1 MVQIRRA
8 AWEEILKLNQF
19 RDVVAIAERGSLRGA
34 ARMLGVAQPALTRSI
49 HDLERE
55 LGAPLFERRA
65 RGMILTPT
73 GQIFVRRANTVLGE
87 VRRVREEIDQLQG
100 GTAGKVVAGLS
111 IAPHVALLP
120 RALRPFRK
128 RYPDIKLH
136 LIEGFYPTIE
146 AQVRDGTM
154 DFYVGP
160 QPGRNLPGDLMQEKI
175 FDNSR
180 IVLARAGHP
189 HAKARSLRELDN
201 AEWATTSIT
210 LDDQDDLS
218 SIFEGYGLAP
228 PRIVLRSQSAL
239 TLMISLA
246 YSDLLA
252 MVPAQ
257 WTDFPLTA
265 GVLAPVRIKEPLSAP
280 PIVVVRRAGMPLT
293 PAAQHLVDL
302 LSSAP
307 VAARRPRTKS
317 RA

>member
-1 MVQIRRA
+1 MK
-8 AWEEILKLNQF
+8 LKQF
-19 RDVVAIAERGSLRGA
+19 RDVVAIADRGSLRAA

-49 HDLERE
+49 HELERE
-55 LGAPLFERRA
+55 LGSALFERRA

-73 GQIFVRRANTVLGE
+73 GQIFVRRANAVLGE

-120 RALRPFRK
+120 KALQPFRK

-146 AQVRDGTM
+146 SQVRDGSM

-160 QPGRNLPGDLMQEKI
+160 QPERELPGDLMQEVV
-175 FDNSR
+175 FENSR
-180 IVLARAGHP
+180 IVLARAGHSA
-189 HAKARSLRELDN
+189 AKARSLRELKD

-210 LDDQDDLS
+210 LKDEEELGA
-218 SIFEGYGLAP
+218 IFAHYGLDAP
-228 PRIVLRSQSAL
+228 RLVLRSQSAL

-246 YSDLLA
+246 YSDLIA

-265 GVLAPVRIKEPLSAP
+265 GALAPIRIKEPLPAP
-280 PIVVVRRAGMPLT
+280 PIVVVRRLGMPLT
-293 PAAQHLVDL
+293 PAAQYFVDL
-302 LSSAP
+302 LRRMPAES
-307 VAARRPRTKS
+307 RRPKSKART
-317 RA
+317 

>member
-1 MVQIRRA
+1 M
-8 AWEEILKLNQF
+8 KLNQF

-34 ARMLGVAQPALTRSI
+34 ARMLGLAQPALTRSI
-49 HDLERE
+49 HELERE
-55 LGAPLFERRA
+55 LGTPLFERRA

-73 GQIFVRRANTVLGE
+73 GQVFVRRATAVLGE
-87 VRRVREEIDQLQG
+87 VRRVREEIDQLHG
-100 GTAGKVVAGLS
+100 GTQGRVVAGLS

-120 RALRPFRK
+120 KALRPFRK

-136 LIEGFYPTIE
+136 LIEGYYPTVE
-146 AQVRDGTM
+146 SQVRDGTM

-160 QPGRNLPGDLMQEKI
+160 QPERELPGDLLQAKV

-180 IVLARAGHP
+180 IVLGRTGHP
-189 HAKARSLRELDN
+189 LSKAKSLRELKN
-201 AEWATTSIT
+201 TEWATTSIT
-210 LDDQDDLS
+210 LNDEEELG
-218 SIFEGYGLAP
+218 SIFGRYGLPP
-228 PRIVLRSQSAL
+228 PRLVLRSQSAL

-265 GVLAPVRIKEPLSAP
+265 GALAPIRIKEPLAAP

-293 PAAQHLVDL
+293 PAAQYLVDL
-302 LSSAP
+302 FASSP
-307 VAARRPRTKS
+307 VDAQRQKIKAR
-317 RA
+317 A

>member
-1 MVQIRRA
+1 M
-8 AWEEILKLNQF
+8 KLNQF

-34 ARMLGVAQPALTRSI
+34 ARMLGLAQPALTRSI
-49 HDLERE
+49 HELERE
-55 LGAPLFERRA
+55 LGTPLFERRA

-73 GQIFVRRANTVLGE
+73 GQVFVRRANAVLGE
-87 VRRVREEIDQLQG
+87 VRRVREEIDQLHG
-100 GTAGKVVAGLS
+100 GTEGKVVAGLS

-120 RALRPFRK
+120 KALRPFRK

-146 AQVRDGTM
+146 SQVRDGTM

-160 QPGRNLPGDLMQEKI
+160 QPERDLPGDLLQEKVYE
-175 FDNSR
+175 NSR
-180 IVLARAGHP
+180 IVLARTGHP
-189 HAKARSLRELDN
+189 LSKAKSLRELKN
-201 AEWATTSIT
+201 TEWATTSIT
-210 LDDQDDLS
+210 LKDEEELG
-218 SIFEGYGLAP
+218 SIFGRHGLPAP
-228 PRIVLRSQSAL
+228 RLVLRSQSAL

-265 GVLAPVRIKEPLSAP
+265 GALAPIRIREPLPAP

-293 PAAQHLVDL
+293 PAAQYLVDL
-302 LSSAP
+302 LASAT
-307 VAARRPRTKS
+307 VDAKRQKAKAR
-317 RA
+317 A